1 MDYHKEK
8 DYNIITDKLPI
19 LGVIFL
25 LVIIVGFVTIKQ
37 PKIKYTMSIEEAWQD
52 AVNDKSALRPERV
65 FEILNSA
72 DTAYYRFIDL
82 RSPNEFL
89 NSHIPGAINIPM
101 HRILNDDVK
110 SILLQDKKINV
121 FYSNHHREACAP
133 VLLLRQIGYA
143 NNAMMLGGFAYY
155 KANILDKYQ
164 PNAANYLDEK
174 AAYDFQKIMSS
185 AKSASPK
192 SETTEAVKTEAPTK
206 KAAKKSGG
214 GGGGC

>member
-25 LVIIVGFVTIKQ
+25 VVIIVGFVTIKQ
-37 PKIKYTMSIEEAWQD
+37 PKIKYSMSIEEAWQD

-72 DTAYYRFIDL
+72 DTANYQFIDL

-121 FYSNHHREACAP
+121 FYSNYHREACAP
-133 VLLLRQIGYA
+133 VLLLRQIGYV
-143 NNAMMLGGFAYY
+143 NNTMMLGGFSYY
-155 KANILDKYQ
+155 KTNILDKYQ

-185 AKSASPK
+185 AKSVAPK
-192 SETTEAVKTEAPTK
+192 SETTETAKTEAPTK